1 MLRSR
6 LLTPT
11 LLALTLTVAGAVQAQ
26 STTPTSTN
34 PSAQPPSMTPSA
46 PAATADQDTHGAMTS
61 NSTPGMNKDASGKGA
76 MHQELTADQ
85 KAQVKQIFEE
95 EQQRTHDRLSKVLS
109 PEQMAQWDAKRQAH
123 QEKWQQK
130 KANGMGGMNHSKK
143 TAGASETTTPTSSSS
158 SGR

>member
-11 LLALTLTVAGAVQAQ
+11 LLALTLTAAGAVQAQ
-26 STTPTSTN
+26 STTPTSAN
-34 PSAQPPSMTPSA
+34 PSAQPPSMAPSASTTPSNQA
-46 PAATADQDTHGAMTS
+46 PNSAMTS
-61 NSTPGMNKDASGKGA
+61 NSTPGMNKDGSGKGA
-76 MHQELTADQ
+76 MRQELTADQ

-95 EQQRTHDRLSKVLS
+95 EQQRTHERLSKVLS

-143 TAGASETTTPTSSSS
+143 TAGASEATMPTSSSS